1 MRPRAGFV
9 LVAAIVAVVLIAA
22 LVTGAMFA
30 ANQETSAT
38 SAVILHQQASS
49 YAERAAIETL
59 AQWECAAC
67 DSLAVGGVLVRRPAS
82 DPPLESTVYV
92 TRLDSAL
99 FLVTAEG
106 RVASGAEIRLSRR
119 VSIVVKIARD
129 TTGASRASRVREH
142 AWAAVYDM

>member
-1 MRPRAGFV
+1 MKLRSGFV
-9 LVAAIVAVVLIAA
+9 LAFVMIAIVLIAV

-38 SAVILHQQASS
+38 AAEILDQQASA
-49 YAERAAIETL
+49 YAERAATQTV
-59 AQWECAAC
+59 AAWDCASC
-67 DSLAVGGVLVRRPAS
+67 DSMAVGSVLVRGPAA

-106 RVASGAEIRLSRR
+106 RVVSYSATRLSRR
-119 VSIVVKIARD
+119 VSIVVTISRD
-129 TTGASRASRVREH
+129 TTGASRASRVSEQ
-142 AWAAVYDM
+142 AWTAVYRM